1 MSQDH
6 PDSTAVVKGL
16 VSAITSRR
24 RLKQLLGTPLYR
36 NALYLMAGSAMTG
49 VFGLVFWLVAAKVHD
64 AETVGLASAAISAM
78 LLLSMLG
85 TLGLDYAIIRFLPN
99 AANPGAMI
107 NTSLTVG
114 ALAAAVMS
122 VVFVAGTG
130 LWSPVLVFLRRDPLL
145 FVGFVIFTSCL
156 TLFLIQTRTF
166 VARRRAEFSL
176 AQNVVFNT
184 LRVGLL
190 ILMALWFGAFGI
202 VSAWGVA
209 VVMAFA
215 FGILLFQPR
224 LEPGYRPRPALVREV
239 VGKLVHYSLNNYLAV
254 MLWVAPG
261 YILPLIV
268 ANLEG
273 TEANAYFYIAW
284 SVANVLF
291 QLPLAIS
298 FSLFAE
304 GSVDQSTLG
313 RNVLKSLGLCLVVI
327 TPPIVLLAVFG
338 RQLLGWFDPEYAD
351 NAASLL
357 RILAISAVPLSINSI
372 YFVVERVRMRMG
384 RVIALNALV
393 AAATLTLSRLLLPG
407 MGLTGVGIAWVSSQ
421 SVAALAVIALFF
433 LRRRRA
439 QQAEQ
444 QESMP

>member
-1 MSQDH
+1 MSQDDT
-6 PDSTAVVKGL
+6 DSSGL
-16 VSAITSRR
+16 AKHLLAAFTSRR
-24 RLKQLLGTPLYR
+24 RLKQLLSVPLYR

-49 VFGLVFWLVAAKVHD
+49 IFGLVFWLVAAKLHD
-64 AETVGLASAAISAM
+64 ADTIGLASAAVSAM
-78 LLLSMLG
+78 LLLSTLG
-85 TLGLDYAIIRFLPN
+85 TLGLDYAVVRFLPN
-99 AANPGAMI
+99 SANPGAMI

-130 LWSPVLVFLRRDPLL
+130 LWSPVLLSVRRSPLI
-145 FVGFVIFTSCL
+145 FGGFVIFTVAF
-156 TLFLIQTRTF
+156 TLFMIQSRTF

-176 AQNVVFNT
+176 AQNLIFNV

-190 ILMALWFGAFGI
+190 VLLAVWFGAFGI

-209 VVMAFA
+209 MIAAVAGGALV
-215 FGILLFQPR
+215 FQSR
-224 LEPGYRPRPALVREV
+224 LESGYRARPALVGEV
-239 VGKLVHYSLNNYLAV
+239 VNKLVRYSLSNYLAV
-254 MLWVAPG
+254 MLWMAPG
-261 YILPLIV
+261 YVLPLIV

-284 SVANVLF
+284 SVANILF

-304 GSVDQSTLG
+304 GSVDEGTMG
-313 RNVLKSLGLCLVVI
+313 HNVRRSLMFCSVVI
-327 TPPIVLLAVFG
+327 TPLILLLAVFG

-372 YFVVERVRMRMG
+372 YFVVERVRMKMG

-393 AAATLTLSRLLLPG
+393 AVATLTLAWILLPE
-407 MGLTGVGIAWVSSQ
+407 MGLVGVGIAWVSSQ
-421 SVAALAVIALFF
+421 SVAALAVVALYL
-433 LRRRRA
+433 LRTRL
-439 QQAEQ
+439 QKNEP
-444 QESMP
+444 QELTS